1 MSNLCLDHP
10 DWPCSSVAYLSKAV
24 RAACPL
30 LPVKRSPH
38 SIFLCKAQS
47 VSVHFSPHKTSNEA
61 ARFVSQAYAL
71 GDKVWR

>member
-24 RAACPL
+24 RAAFYG
-30 LPVKRSPH
+30 KEGTRSPH